1 MLGGVGFGVA
11 KVAVDQRMGELLL
24 PSGQFESVRLEF
36 VPARVAVAQC
46 LPLDDEN
53 ADSFL

>member
-46 LPLDDEN
+46 LPLDDEH

>member
-24 PSGQFESVRLEF
+24 SARQFESVRLEF
-36 VPARVAVAQC
+36 VAARVAVAQC
-46 LPLDDEN
+46 LPLCDEH

>member
-24 PSGQFESVRLEF
+24 PARQFESVRLEF
-36 VPARVAVAQC
+36 VAARLAVAQC
-46 LPLDDEN
+46 LPLGDEH